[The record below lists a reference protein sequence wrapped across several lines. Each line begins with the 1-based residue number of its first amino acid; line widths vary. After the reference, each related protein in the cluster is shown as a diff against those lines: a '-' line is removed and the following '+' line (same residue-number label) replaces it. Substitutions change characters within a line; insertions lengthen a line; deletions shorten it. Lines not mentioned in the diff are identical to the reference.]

1 MKSSSLGP
9 TTSLGQNFS
18 WTLIGNVVYS
28 ACQWGMLI
36 ILAKLGTPEMV
47 GEFTFA
53 LATAAPLFMFT
64 NLQLRVVQATDA
76 NSQYLF
82 CDYLSLRLVASA
94 AAVLGLVCIAFSMFV
109 PSRELTYLIICVG
122 LAKAVE
128 SISDVCYGLVQQ
140 NERMDIISISLILK
154 GLLSLL
160 FLAGGVHVFGT
171 VLGGAIGLI
180 LAWSIL
186 LLGYDLPKTHWF
198 TTRHE
203 AQSSRALWLRWHWPT
218 QRKLIGLTLPL
229 GLVMLLVSLNTNI
242 PRYFIEHYLSPRD
255 LGIFAAIAYLMMVG
269 SIIQG
274 AMAQAATPRLA
285 KYYADGQRKAFA
297 KLLLK
302 QIGMAMLLG
311 LAAIII
317 SAIGGK
323 QILTVIYKPEY
334 AQHSQLL
341 VMLMLAAALDYICSF
356 LGSGITAA
364 RYFRSQVPLFAATA
378 CILTIACMVFIPI
391 SGLNGIP
398 WAMILTGLIRILLFV
413 SILIHALRKPNS
425 IEHNTPSII

>member
-1 MKSSSLGP
+1 MKSSSLP
-9 TTSLGQNFS
+9 PPTSLSQNFS
-18 WTLIGNVVYS
+18 WTLIGNLVYS

-64 NLQLRVVQATDA
+64 NLQLRVVQATDS
-76 NSQYLF
+76 NTQYLF
-82 CDYLSLRLVASA
+82 CDYLSLRLVASL

-109 PSRELTYLIICVG
+109 PSRELAYLIICIG

-140 NERMDIISISLILK
+140 HERMDIISISLIFK

-160 FLAGGVHVFGT
+160 FLASGVHIFGT
-171 VLGGAIGLI
+171 VLGGTIGLI
-180 LAWSIL
+180 LAWLIL
-186 LLGYDLPKTHWF
+186 LLVYDLPKTYGF
-198 TTRHE
+198 IKRSETPFART
-203 AQSSRALWLRWHWPT
+203 LWLRWHWPT
-218 QRKLIGLTLPL
+218 QLKLIGLTLPL
-229 GLVMLLVSLNTNI
+229 GFVMLLVSLNTNI

-297 KLLLK
+297 MLLSK

-311 LAAIII
+311 LAAVII
-317 SAIGGK
+317 SAIAGK
-323 QILTVIYKPEY
+323 QILTIIYKPEY
-334 AQHSQLL
+334 AQYSQLL
-341 VMLMLAAALDYICSF
+341 VMLMLAAALEYICSF

-364 RYFRSQVPLFAATA
+364 RYFRSQVPLFATTA
-378 CILTIACMVFIPI
+378 CILAIACMVFIPM

-398 WAMILTGLIRILLFV
+398 WAMILTGLIRIFLFV
-413 SILIHALRKPNS
+413 GILIHALRKPNP
-425 IEHNTPSII
+425 IEHNKPSII